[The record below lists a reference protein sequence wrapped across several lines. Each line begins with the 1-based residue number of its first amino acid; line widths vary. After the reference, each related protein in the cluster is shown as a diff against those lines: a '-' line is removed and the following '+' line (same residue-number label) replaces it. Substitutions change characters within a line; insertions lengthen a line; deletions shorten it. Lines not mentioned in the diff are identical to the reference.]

1 MDIAGRILF
10 LLDAFGIT
18 LNHLADRSGVTQST
32 LQNIVTGKSA
42 TAQVDTIEKICDS
55 LDITLED
62 FFREKDEFPAPA
74 MQEIKLYKDFLR
86 WKYNITPEKR
96 SSR

>member
-1 MDIAGRILF
+1 MDIAGRILY
-10 LLDAFGIT
+10 LLDAFDIT

-42 TAQVDTIEKICDS
+42 TAQVDTIERICES

-62 FFREKDEFPAPA
+62 FFREKDDFPAPA

-86 WKYNITPEKR
+86 WKYNVNPDKNPTR
-96 SSR
+96 